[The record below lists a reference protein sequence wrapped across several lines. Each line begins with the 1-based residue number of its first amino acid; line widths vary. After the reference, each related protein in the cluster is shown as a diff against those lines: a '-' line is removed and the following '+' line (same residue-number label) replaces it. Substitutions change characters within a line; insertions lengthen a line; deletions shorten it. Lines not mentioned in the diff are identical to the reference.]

1 MKKTAFLFLLLLLF
15 CSRIFASASEE
26 TPFSKKMKIGE
37 SLVLTGS
44 FVLWNGWPPNVRF
57 QTCGNKIIGIGKDE
71 EYSNEAVERIISRQL
86 ESGCVYTC
94 RAKFTYIGDADLP
107 PDYYAAPL
115 MCFTV
120 SDLKIEAACMEI
132 GGIKIDIGSL
142 KFDKKLR
149 RLKCRLEVSNLGKQP
164 LGYSNMFLCL
174 RYDGKNFRAYKDS
187 PASNMI
193 DFSKVEI
200 PSNGKLKEAV
210 YFNFDDDVQMD
221 FARLEFFYE

>member
-44 FVLWNGWPPNVRF
+44 FVLRNGW
-57 QTCGNKIIGIGKDE
+57 T
-71 EYSNEAVERIISRQL
+71 
-86 ESGCVYTC
+86 
-94 RAKFTYIGDADLP
+94 
-107 PDYYAAPL
+107 PDYYDKPL

-120 SDLKIEAACMEI
+120 SDVKIKACCIESDVM
-132 GGIKIDIGSL
+132 KIDIGSI
-142 KFDKKLR
+142 KFDEKSR
-149 RLKCRLEVSNLGKQP
+149 RLKCSLEISNLTKLP
-164 LGYSNMFLCL
+164 LKYSNMFLYL
-174 RYDGKNFRAYKDS
+174 RYDGKKLRAYKDS

>member
-1 MKKTAFLFLLLLLF
+1 MKKTVFLFLLLLLF

-26 TPFSKKMKIGE
+26 APFSKKMKIGE

-44 FVLWNGWPPNVRF
+44 FVLWNGF
-57 QTCGNKIIGIGKDE
+57 
-71 EYSNEAVERIISRQL
+71 
-86 ESGCVYTC
+86 
-94 RAKFTYIGDADLP
+94 P